1 MYNKEELLDKIKGHK
16 CIEEHTDLLLQLID
30 DIDDFNEKYADRFAD
45 VYIDFVNESTGNE
58 CDPYESFNLKFKKN
72 YKSEDNTVSVIISE
86 LSIKELDI
94 AIYCLNKYFE
104 ELNGIQKC
112 VRKSIKDSNEKI
124 HKQIE
129 EYNKNNEIF
138 FKKIDG
144 FTHSS
149 LDTFTQQLLDG
160 QLHDIN
166 RIEDVILKLK
176 DNDCDVYS
184 QHWINDYALVKLLR
198 YYYNKCIDLE
208 IKLKLAED
216 KNIVDSII
224 YKQ

>member
-16 CIEEHTDLLLQLID
+16 HIEEHTDLLLTLID
-30 DIDDFNEKYADRFAD
+30 EIDEFNEKYADRFAD

-58 CDPYESFNLKFKKN
+58 FDPYETFSLNFKKK
-72 YKSEDNTVSVIISE
+72 YKSDNNIIPVIVSE
-86 LSIKELDI
+86 LNIKELDI
-94 AIYCLNKYFE
+94 AICCLSQYFE
-104 ELNGIQKC
+104 ELNEIQKP
-112 VRKSIKDSNEKI
+112 VRKSIKDSNENI
-124 HKQIE
+124 HKKIE

-138 FKKIDG
+138 FKNIDS

>member
-1 MYNKEELLDKIKGHK
+1 MIYTCFFFCFRYFCSG
-16 CIEEHTDLLLQLID
+16 
-30 DIDDFNEKYADRFAD
+30 FNSCFP
-45 VYIDFVNESTGNE
+45 IF
-58 CDPYESFNLKFKKN
+58 
-72 YKSEDNTVSVIISE
+72 
-86 LSIKELDI
+86 
-94 AIYCLNKYFE
+94 
-104 ELNGIQKC
+104 
-112 VRKSIKDSNEKI
+112 
-124 HKQIE
+124 
-129 EYNKNNEIF
+129 NEIF

-184 QHWINDYALVKLLR
+184 QRWINDYALVKLLR

-224 YKQ
+224 YKK